1 MKKKIYLAFGF
12 FLSLAWSE
20 SAQAQ
25 QKIGSNPGTLH
36 PGAILEL
43 ESSNR
48 GFLLPR
54 ISIANLST
62 WGLNGTATDGMMVY
76 NTNATTGTGYY
87 VWSGSAWT
95 RIFTGTLNTAT
106 TNVLDYNTTSRI
118 LTSTVNGV
126 AASSAALPLATSSE
140 TGLLSNTDW
149 STFNAKEN
157 ALTFANGLT
166 RTTNAIALGGALT
179 GSTSLTL
186 GANSF
191 TFGGATTGKVIVS
204 GPAGSSTSG
213 LQLSNLLTAVTPAT
227 ATASQRVL
235 TVDGSGN
242 VILGTDF
249 GSNNA
254 GTVTNVTGTAPINVS
269 SGNTT
274 PVISIN
280 ALGITSD
287 LIADGAITG
296 AKLAAGAISAANL
309 ADGAI
314 TSAKILDGT
323 IASADL
329 ADAAVTTAK
338 ITPGTNGQFL
348 TTAGGVATWASL
360 PVATVTGAANGLSL
374 VSGNVEL
381 GGSLSKVTTI
391 SQGTNAL
398 TFDGTGNLV
407 KLGGNLGIGTSSP
420 LHRLHVDD
428 GKLAVGSTSP
438 GTWTTNG
445 SDILLNTG
453 TANSQIILRPNG
465 DGSASNQF
473 VTQPSAGHLF
483 FGSDGLEKVRIAH
496 DGNMG
501 IGTSSPGAKL
511 AVNGTSHLF
520 GLVSTGGSIELGG
533 LGSGDRSTYIDFHGQ
548 DGVDYNARIIRDPG
562 ANGVFNIINGSSL
575 LTLNTTGNVGIG
587 TTSPSAKLEVA
598 GQVKITGGAPGA
610 GKVLTSD
617 ADGLASW
624 VTPSTSNLAI
634 RRVTAATTVTS
645 TDHTIIANAFDAGYT
660 ITLPAPSASTGQ
672 ILVIRKVDESSNAI
686 TFTFAG
692 ITATNAI
699 RVSDTSASAGAYMNT
714 LNYNRTI
721 RIQSD
726 GTDWYL
732 LD

>member
-62 WGLNGTATDGMMVY
+62 WGLNGTATDGMMVF

-126 AASSAALPLATSSE
+126 AASSAALPLATSGE

-166 RTTNAIALGGALT
+166 RTTNAITLGGTLT
-179 GSTSLTL
+179 DNTSLTL

-338 ITPGTNGQFL
+338 IAPGTNGQFL

-374 VSGNVEL
+374 VSSNVEL
-381 GGSLSKVTTI
+381 GGSLTKATNLTL
-391 SQGTNAL
+391 GANAL
-398 TFDGTGNLV
+398 TFD
-407 KLGGNLGIGTSSP
+407 
-420 LHRLHVDD
+420 
-428 GKLAVGSTSP
+428 A
-438 GTWTTNG
+438 
-445 SDILLNTG
+445 TG
-453 TANSQIILRPNG
+453 TAKVIIDGPAGNTSGLRLANLTGAGTAGVSGQKVLSVNASGDIVLVTDFDAVNAGTVTNVTGTAPINVTTGNTTPVISINSQGITTDLISNG
-465 DGSASNQF
+465 AI
-473 VTQPSAGHLF
+473 T
-483 FGSDGLEKVRIAH
+483 
-496 DGNMG
+496 
-501 IGTSSPGAKL
+501 GAKL
-511 AVNGTSHLF
+511 AAGAISATALADGAITSAKILDGTIATADLADGVITTAKIADGAVETADVANSAITYAKIQNVGAARLL
-520 GLVSTGGSIELGG
+520 GNPTASAGPVSEISV
-533 LGSGDRSTYIDFHGQ
+533 GSGLSLSVG
-548 DGVDYNARIIRDPG
+548 GV
-562 ANGVFNIINGSSL
+562 L
-575 LTLNTTGNVGIG
+575 
-587 TTSPSAKLEVA
+587 SA
-598 GQVKITGGAPGA
+598 
-610 GKVLTSD
+610 
-617 ADGLASW
+617 
-624 VTPSTSNLAI
+624 TPSTTLGI

-686 TFTFAG
+686 AFTFAG